1 MNVFLNVAVCGTK
14 YIFLLERRNF
24 MFERTD
30 LVPSQVNGT
39 VFTEYNGIETVI
51 PFPKSQ
57 FQKTDTKNL
66 L

>member
-1 MNVFLNVAVCGTK
+1 
-14 YIFLLERRNF
+14 

-39 VFTEYNGIETVI
+39 VFTEDNGMEIVI
-51 PFPKSQ
+51 PFLKSQ